1 MIFNKIMINGEVI
14 FDINSNELYSR
25 TDRREIVSLNAPTA
39 RCLKLLLESKGKI
52 ISRDEFLSEVWNA
65 RGIVVSQNTFYQNIS
80 LLRKSLEKA
89 GLAKDIIIT
98 VRHRGFALAS
108 DTDITECPD
117 QEAVL
122 HKPQLGNKFNTS
134 INELNLDAQDDAR
147 LINHNV
153 KLKTIGSFNISKSLL
168 LLLVVMLI
176 ANIILLIFNF
186 LF

>member
-1 MIFNKIMINGEVI
+1 MIFNKVMINGEVI

-25 TDRREIVSLNAPTA
+25 TDRRETVTLNAPTA

-89 GLAKDIIIT
+89 GLAKNIIIT

-108 DTDITECPD
+108 DTDIIECPD
-117 QEAVL
+117 QEVVL
-122 HKPQLGNKFNTS
+122 HNPQLGDKFNTS
-134 INELNLDAQDDAR
+134 INESNIDIQDDTK
-147 LINHNV
+147 LISHNV

-176 ANIILLIFNF
+176 ANVILLIFNF